1 MELDNIKDELF
12 IYLNDA
18 ISEYIGKYDLMLG
31 DISNELDKKYS
42 EGYNILA
49 ESVFEQLKESEVKWW
64 KIDWNVMSVKKMVR
78 LAMIIY
84 PCYMVKIGI
93 TRFIVMVAYQNGG
106 MKK

>member
-1 MELDNIKDELF
+1 MEEIGMMELDNIKDELF

-49 ESVFEQLKESEVKWW
+49 ESVFEQLKESEVE
-64 KIDWNVMSVKKMVR
+64 
-78 LAMIIY
+78 
-84 PCYMVKIGI
+84 
-93 TRFIVMVAYQNGG
+93 
-106 MKK
+106 

>member
-1 MELDNIKDELF
+1 MKKENEMELDNIKEELF

-49 ESVFEQLKESEVKWW
+49 ESVFEQLKERGVE
-64 KIDWNVMSVKKMVR
+64 
-78 LAMIIY
+78 
-84 PCYMVKIGI
+84 
-93 TRFIVMVAYQNGG
+93 
-106 MKK
+106 

>member
-31 DISNELDKKYS
+31 DISSELGKKYS

-49 ESVFEQLKESEVKWW
+49 ESVFEQLKENEVE
-64 KIDWNVMSVKKMVR
+64 
-78 LAMIIY
+78 
-84 PCYMVKIGI
+84 
-93 TRFIVMVAYQNGG
+93 
-106 MKK
+106 

>member
-1 MELDNIKDELF
+1 MEEIGMMELDNIKDELF

-49 ESVFEQLKESEVKWW
+49 ESVFEQLKESE
-64 KIDWNVMSVKKMVR
+64 
-78 LAMIIY
+78 LE
-84 PCYMVKIGI
+84 
-93 TRFIVMVAYQNGG
+93 
-106 MKK
+106 

>member
-1 MELDNIKDELF
+1 MEEIGMMELDNIKDELF

-49 ESVFEQLKESEVKWW
+49 ESVFEQLKESKVE
-64 KIDWNVMSVKKMVR
+64 
-78 LAMIIY
+78 
-84 PCYMVKIGI
+84 
-93 TRFIVMVAYQNGG
+93 
-106 MKK
+106 

>member
-1 MELDNIKDELF
+1 MMELDNIKAELF

-49 ESVFEQLKESEVKWW
+49 ESVFEQLKESEVE
-64 KIDWNVMSVKKMVR
+64 
-78 LAMIIY
+78 
-84 PCYMVKIGI
+84 
-93 TRFIVMVAYQNGG
+93 
-106 MKK
+106 

>member
-12 IYLNDA
+12 IYINDA

-49 ESVFEQLKESEVKWW
+49 ESVFEQLKERGVE
-64 KIDWNVMSVKKMVR
+64 
-78 LAMIIY
+78 
-84 PCYMVKIGI
+84 
-93 TRFIVMVAYQNGG
+93 
-106 MKK
+106 

>member
-49 ESVFEQLKESEVKWW
+49 ESVFEQLKESEVE
-64 KIDWNVMSVKKMVR
+64 
-78 LAMIIY
+78 
-84 PCYMVKIGI
+84 
-93 TRFIVMVAYQNGG
+93 
-106 MKK
+106 

>member
-1 MELDNIKDELF
+1 MELDSIKDELF

-49 ESVFEQLKESEVKWW
+49 ESVFEQLKESEVE
-64 KIDWNVMSVKKMVR
+64 
-78 LAMIIY
+78 
-84 PCYMVKIGI
+84 
-93 TRFIVMVAYQNGG
+93 
-106 MKK
+106 

>member
-49 ESVFEQLKESEVKWW
+49 ESVFEQLKESEVK
-64 KIDWNVMSVKKMVR
+64 
-78 LAMIIY
+78 
-84 PCYMVKIGI
+84 
-93 TRFIVMVAYQNGG
+93 
-106 MKK
+106 

>member
-49 ESVFEQLKESEVKWW
+49 ESVFEQLKESEVGWW
-64 KIDWNVMSVKKMVR
+64 D
-78 LAMIIY
+78 
-84 PCYMVKIGI
+84 
-93 TRFIVMVAYQNGG
+93 
-106 MKK
+106 

>member
-49 ESVFEQLKESEVKWW
+49 ESVFEQLKERGVE
-64 KIDWNVMSVKKMVR
+64 
-78 LAMIIY
+78 
-84 PCYMVKIGI
+84 
-93 TRFIVMVAYQNGG
+93 
-106 MKK
+106 

>member
-1 MELDNIKDELF
+1 MGLDNIKDELF

-49 ESVFEQLKESEVKWW
+49 ESVFEQLKESEVE
-64 KIDWNVMSVKKMVR
+64 
-78 LAMIIY
+78 
-84 PCYMVKIGI
+84 
-93 TRFIVMVAYQNGG
+93 
-106 MKK
+106 

>member
-31 DISNELDKKYS
+31 DISSELGKKYS

-49 ESVFEQLKESEVKWW
+49 ESVFEQLKENEV
-64 KIDWNVMSVKKMVR
+64 
-78 LAMIIY
+78 A
-84 PCYMVKIGI
+84 
-93 TRFIVMVAYQNGG
+93 
-106 MKK
+106 

>member
-49 ESVFEQLKESEVKWW
+49 ESVFEQLKESEVEWW
-64 KIDWNVMSVKKMVR
+64 VILKIK
-78 LAMIIY
+78 
-84 PCYMVKIGI
+84 
-93 TRFIVMVAYQNGG
+93 YQTLILI
-106 MKK
+106 

>member
-1 MELDNIKDELF
+1 MMELDNIKDELF

-49 ESVFEQLKESEVKWW
+49 ESVFEQLKESEVE
-64 KIDWNVMSVKKMVR
+64 
-78 LAMIIY
+78 
-84 PCYMVKIGI
+84 
-93 TRFIVMVAYQNGG
+93 
-106 MKK
+106 

>member
-18 ISEYIGKYDLMLG
+18 ISEYIGNYDLMLG

-49 ESVFEQLKESEVKWW
+49 ESVHQQIKESEGK
-64 KIDWNVMSVKKMVR
+64 
-78 LAMIIY
+78 
-84 PCYMVKIGI
+84 
-93 TRFIVMVAYQNGG
+93 
-106 MKK
+106 

>member
-49 ESVFEQLKESEVKWW
+49 ESVFEQLKESEV
-64 KIDWNVMSVKKMVR
+64 
-78 LAMIIY
+78 
-84 PCYMVKIGI
+84 G
-93 TRFIVMVAYQNGG
+93 
-106 MKK
+106 